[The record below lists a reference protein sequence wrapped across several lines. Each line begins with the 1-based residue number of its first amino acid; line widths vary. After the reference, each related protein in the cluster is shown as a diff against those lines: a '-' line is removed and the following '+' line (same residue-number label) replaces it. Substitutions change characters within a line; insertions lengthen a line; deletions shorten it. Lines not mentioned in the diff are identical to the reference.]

1 MPPHVPAVRFMNFEG
16 QPEAADL
23 TNRIEQ
29 AREGRCRDC
38 TDSPQGSFRNSCR
51 YHMPCCPV
59 LPEQDS
65 RHLPAHTAALYA
77 FRSPCSACTSTS
89 SARKPIGT
97 VRSTSWAT
105 QQARIAAGAGLPVPG
120 CSALGGPGAFS
131 GPGQRTAQAM
141 HKARCPQA
149 SITNPLLHPALQP
162 FSCCMQTASRRCGWM
177 PRECTTLAPTSSLAA
192 PRPGRGRGAL
202 PG

>member
-29 AREGRCRDC
+29 ARQGRCCDC
-38 TDSPQGSFRNSCR
+38 TDSPQGIFATSVAVT
-51 YHMPCCPV
+51 CPAV
-59 LPEQDS
+59 PIFQKQEG
-65 RHLPAHTAALYA
+65 RHLPAHTAALNA

-89 SARKPIGT
+89 SARKPTGT

-105 QQARIAAGAGLPVPG
+105 QQAPIAADAGLHVPG
-120 CSALGGPGAFS
+120 CSALGGPGAYL

-149 SITNPLLHPALQP
+149 SITNPSVAPDPAAFLMLYANGKSAVRVDAP
-162 FSCCMQTASRRCGWM
+162 GVHHLGPHFFSGSASAR
-177 PRECTTLAPTSSLAA
+177 
-192 PRPGRGRGAL
+192 
-202 PG
+202 